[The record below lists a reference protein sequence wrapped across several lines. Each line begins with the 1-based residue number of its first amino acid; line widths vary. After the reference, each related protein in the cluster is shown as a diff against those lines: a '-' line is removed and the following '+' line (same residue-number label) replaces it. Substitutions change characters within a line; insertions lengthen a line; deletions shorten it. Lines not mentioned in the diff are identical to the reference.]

1 MQRAFI
7 MVMTLCVML
16 FGIGIG
22 VQAQEERQGLSP
34 EAIRKISESVVFIL
48 AAVDGEPIS
57 TGSGTIV
64 EPSGLIYTNHHVV
77 EGANDFEIYVTRE
90 TGELPESIGFAT
102 VVRAFN
108 EIDFAILQIDRDPEG
123 RPIDPLSLNLPA
135 LNRGAR
141 EVQLGD
147 HITVFG
153 YPGVGDG
160 FLVIT
165 QGSVTSVEN
174 ANLFDRRVP
183 LWYRTDAE
191 ISPGNSGGLV
201 VDDSG
206 AFLGIPTMVRAEERT
221 LGRLGGILPFVAVET
236 VLSAYEAGM
245 IPDSVNL
252 TVNNTSGNQ
261 EICYLFVSPTTASE
275 WGPDMLGNQGTIP
288 PGESFTLAVEPGIYD
303 VLMQDCSGNE
313 LEQLPQRD
321 ITSTAVVNFPSNGVT
336 QGGSQSLSIDI
347 TSIEYD
353 VAVDDGGELGFKV
366 HTTINAV
373 GYMGQD
379 IRAGVFYYFAD
390 GTPVSCENM
399 AESDCDPNGNL
410 TVQAVLTPSFEDTI
424 WDDYWFWVPYSGMP
438 DGLSGRVNFEV
449 IANVGP
455 DGAGVL
461 ENTSEPE
468 PVVIEFSGGQVTP
481 DSDLKI
487 DITSME
493 FDVAGDRSSESGVKT
508 YVDFSATGYQG
519 VEIRVALFFY
529 WADGTPILCPVNVD
543 DYYCTPDGSL
553 TVQEVVTPSY
563 EASEWNGY
571 WMHVPYSAFPTGLRG
586 TQPGYVIANIAVNG
600 TGEMNNPSA
609 QYNFDL
615 FYN

>member
-1 MQRAFI
+1 MRHVTIIVTA
-7 MVMTLCVML
+7 LCVML
-16 FGIGIG
+16 LGIG

-34 EAIRKISESVVFIL
+34 EELRTISESVVFIL
-48 AAVDGEPIS
+48 ASVDGVPDS

-64 EPSGLIYTNHHVV
+64 EPTGLIYTNHHVV

-123 RPIDPLSLNLPA
+123 RPIDPLSLDLPA

-153 YPGVGDG
+153 YPSVGDG

-174 ANLFDRRVP
+174 ANLFERRVP

-206 AFLGIPTMVRAEERT
+206 AFLGIPTMVRSEERT

-236 VLSAYEAGM
+236 VLSAYEAGL

-252 TVNNTSGNQ
+252 TINNASSNE
-261 EICYLFVSPTTASE
+261 EICYLFVSPTTAAD
-275 WGPDMLGNQGTIP
+275 WGPDMLGDRGTIP
-288 PGESFTLAVEPGIYD
+288 PGQTFTLAVEPGIYD
-303 VLMQDCSGNE
+303 VLMQDCSGKE
-313 LEQLPQRD
+313 LAQLPQRD
-321 ITSTAVVNFPSNGVT
+321 LTTTAVVSFPTDSVT
-336 QGGSQSLSIDI
+336 LNTSQNLSIDI

-353 VAVDDGGELGFKV
+353 VAVNDGGELGFKV
-366 HTTINAV
+366 HTAINAT
-373 GYMGQD
+373 GYLGEK
-379 IRAGVFYYFAD
+379 IRVAIFYYFAD
-390 GTPVSCENM
+390 GTPVSCVNM
-399 AESDCDPNGNL
+399 SEGDCDSDGNL
-410 TVQAVLTPSFEDTI
+410 SVQIVLSPSFEDTT

-438 DGLSGRVNFEV
+438 NGLSGRVEFKV

-455 DGAGVL
+455 DGAGTL
-461 ENTSEPE
+461 GNASEPE
-468 PVVIEFSGGQVTP
+468 PVVIEFSGGGKVTP
-481 DSDLKI
+481 DSNLSI
-487 DITSME
+487 DITSIE
-493 FDVAGDRSSESGVKT
+493 FDVAGDRSTDKGLKT
-508 YVDFSATGYQG
+508 YVDFTATGYKD

-529 WADGTPILCPVNVD
+529 WADGTPIKCPTGSD
-543 DYYCTPDGSL
+543 DYYCAPDGSL
-553 TVQEVVTPSY
+553 TVQEVRTPTY
-563 EASEWNGY
+563 DASEWTGY
-571 WMHVPYSAFPTGLRG
+571 WMHVPYSAFPTGLSG
-586 TQPGYVIANIAVNG
+586 TQPGYVIANISVNG
-600 TGEMNNPSA
+600 SGEMNNPSA
-609 QYNFDL
+609 QYKFDL